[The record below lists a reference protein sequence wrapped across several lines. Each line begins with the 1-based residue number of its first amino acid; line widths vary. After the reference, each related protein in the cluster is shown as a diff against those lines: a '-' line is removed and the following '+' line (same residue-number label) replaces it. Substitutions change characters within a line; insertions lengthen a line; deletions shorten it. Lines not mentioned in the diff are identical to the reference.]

1 MRNQREVESAVALG
15 FFTKHNDFN
24 RMRGEIFFPG
34 TLDSLVGIEFTK
46 RQVTFEQSLQDQ
58 LGALLIPVCRTI
70 KRREATKKRVQSSEE
85 QMKLH
90 AQAIKV
96 ISEKDKLLVKPKAI
110 IEKRSSPS
118 NVESTHKPTQ
128 ATDRE
133 RTNLNRTQAVETRLN
148 CLIREERLGPNGQ
161 IYECEMEGR
170 KLVIRY
176 NIEHPFY
183 QRFVADNINEARSV
197 TATDF
202 LIYSMA
208 SSELKMLDD
217 ENLEAVNNFKA
228 VMSANLRTLLN

>member
-1 MRNQREVESAVALG
+1 MVSCVSTALG
-15 FFTKHNDFN
+15 
-24 RMRGEIFFPG
+24 RG
-34 TLDSLVGIEFTK
+34 T
-46 RQVTFEQSLQDQ
+46 R
-58 LGALLIPVCRTI
+58 
-70 KRREATKKRVQSSEE
+70 